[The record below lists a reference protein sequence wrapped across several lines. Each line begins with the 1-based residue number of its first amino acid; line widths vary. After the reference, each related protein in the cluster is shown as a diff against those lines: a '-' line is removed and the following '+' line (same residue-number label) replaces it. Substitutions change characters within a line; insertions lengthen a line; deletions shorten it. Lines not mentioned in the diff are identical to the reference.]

1 MIFAVVNAVVI
12 YAIAEKSQKRKKG
25 RPNRIRNISYIRVHV

>member
-1 MIFAVVNAVVI
+1 MIFAVVNAMVS

-25 RPNRIRNISYIRVHV
+25 RPNRIRNYIIHTCII

>member
-1 MIFAVVNAVVI
+1 MIFAVVNAMVS

-25 RPNRIRNISYIRVHV
+25 RPNRIRNISYIHV